1 MTGPSYSPGDPNR
14 PGNRKL
20 AAVTAA
26 LAVAL
31 AAALA
36 SGVLHQT
43 SLPGACATPRVPVG
57 MRAMDTARAYSIG
70 DTVFVA
76 PIKLWPPDSASRAGL
91 VVPADSSAL
100 FSSIIPS
107 ADSTGFDVLVDSG
120 RTVTRAVY
128 CALVDS
134 VFRAEIVST
143 MPDDTSAFPPPGAVH

>member
-1 MTGPSYSPGDPNR
+1 MTTPTPPVGSAR
-14 PGNRKL
+14 PGNRTL
-20 AAVTAA
+20 LGATAA

-36 SGVLHQT
+36 TGVLHQ
-43 SLPGACATPRVPVG
+43 SSQPGSCAAPRVPVA
-57 MRAMDTARAYSIG
+57 MRAMDTATAYSIG

-100 FSSIIPS
+100 FSSIIPN
-107 ADSTGFDVLVDSG
+107 ADSTGFYVIVDSG
-120 RTVTRAVY
+120 RTVARAAY
-128 CALVDS
+128 CAMVPAA
-134 VFRAEIVST
+134 FRAEIVST